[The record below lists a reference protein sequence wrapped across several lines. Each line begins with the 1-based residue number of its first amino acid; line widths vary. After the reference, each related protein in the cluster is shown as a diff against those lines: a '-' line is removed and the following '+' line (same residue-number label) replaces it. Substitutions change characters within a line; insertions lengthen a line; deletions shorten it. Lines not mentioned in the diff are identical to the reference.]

1 MSSPDDKDEEDE
13 CEYNNEEE
21 PPACFSAKN
30 PHTLSEP
37 ASPVPPVCRKM
48 STFAA
53 RLKAKKEAAEENNG
67 EDEDDCEEEGSDNVV
82 QMTFFDEENN
92 GEDEDEGEGEDEDE
106 DARLHDPNSELCKLI
121 EEKEESM
128 RVYKDAKEKNCKEL
142 ADIET
147 KHAEE
152 NSAFER
158 RHEAIAE
165 RKRKLDTAFDT
176 NARRF
181 CGMDGGSSQ

>member
-53 RLKAKKEAAEENNG
+53 RLKAKKEAA
-67 EDEDDCEEEGSDNVV
+67 
-82 QMTFFDEENN
+82 EENN